1 MIIETAFV
9 DSIAGDTAWVSA
21 QRQSTCGACGVQQ
34 TCGTRVLSKV
44 VGRKFARLEVRNS
57 LQASPGDQV
66 KIAIPEQ
73 ALLKGAVAVYLV
85 PLISF
90 FLMAAVGTLMTEDYP
105 DIAAMVM
112 GLAGLGLGL
121 KWVGRYE
128 RRRLGEA
135 GFYAE
140 IVAIDN
146 MTNAVPGVAVQ
157 FKKLPS
163 GE

>member
-9 DSIAGDTAWVSA
+9 DSTAGDMAWVSA
-21 QRQSTCGACGVQQ
+21 QRQSTCGACGAQQ

-44 VGRKFARLEVRNS
+44 VGRKFARLEVRNP
-57 LQASPGDQV
+57 LRANPGDQV

-90 FLMAAVGTLMTEDYP
+90 FLMAAAGTLMTEDYP

-112 GLAGLGLGL
+112 GLAGLALGL
-121 KWVGRYE
+121 KWVRHYE
-128 RRRLGEA
+128 RSRLEDA

-140 IVAIDN
+140 IVAIEN
-146 MTNAVPGVAVQ
+146 LTNTAPGVAVQ
-157 FKKLPS
+157 FKQLPS